1 MLNRLFRDGLED
13 IVMRYETLRTA
24 MAQEA
29 ALRKQQQVAAA
40 VQQQQQHQ
48 HLRQVFA
55 HPMAAP
61 LPTARITEIPAEAA
75 QEVKTKTAAY
85 SHTNPETVLPFHR
98 RRTAARTT
106 PAS

>member
-40 VQQQQQHQ
+40 VQQQQ

>member
-40 VQQQQQHQ
+40 VQQQQ

-75 QEVKTKTAAY
+75 QEVKTQTAAY